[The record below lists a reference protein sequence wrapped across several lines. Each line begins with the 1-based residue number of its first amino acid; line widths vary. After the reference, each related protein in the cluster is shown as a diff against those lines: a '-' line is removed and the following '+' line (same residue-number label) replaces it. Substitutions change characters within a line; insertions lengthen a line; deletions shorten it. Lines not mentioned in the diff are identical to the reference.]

1 MTISVPQS
9 IDEVTP
15 EWISAA
21 TGWNVTDL
29 QTEQIGVGIGV
40 SSAVYKAQL
49 TGGDCPASIVIK
61 QPALDPAAVFTSTML
76 RMYIRE
82 VRYFTTLAPL
92 SPLRSPAFYF
102 GEVDEETS
110 NFILLIEDL
119 SGLRVVDQNVGMSLD
134 DAGRAVDAVA
144 AMHAQWWGTA
154 DQLAAEGTTVSLA
167 DPIYPAVLPLV
178 FGEGWEKCTKEVA
191 LPASITAIGPRF
203 ADAIGGLLASL
214 ATGPNTLAH
223 GDFRADNML
232 FTADNEL
239 VALDFQLIGTGTGAY
254 DLAYFVTQSLT
265 ADDASK
271 GEAELFTRWIEG
283 LRAAGVPADQ
293 VDRDALWT
301 HYRTAALFC
310 LAYPIVASRGMDLS
324 DPRQYAL
331 VDSMNT
337 RFDRAVRELSLADLL

>member
-1 MTISVPQS
+1 
-9 IDEVTP
+9 
-15 EWISAA
+15 
-21 TGWNVTDL
+21 
-29 QTEQIGVGIGV
+29 
-40 SSAVYKAQL
+40 
-49 TGGDCPASIVIK
+49 
-61 QPALDPAAVFTSTML
+61 
-76 RMYIRE
+76 
-82 VRYFTTLAPL
+82 
-92 SPLRSPAFYF
+92 
-102 GEVDEETS
+102 
-110 NFILLIEDL
+110 LIEDL

-214 ATGPNTLAH
+214 AAGPNTLAH

-232 FTADNEL
+232 FTPDNEL

-265 ADDASK
+265 ADDASN

-283 LRAAGVPADQ
+283 LRSAGVPADQ
-293 VDRDALWT
+293 IDRDALWT